1 VKALKKPLLLG
12 TGWMCVGL
20 GAVGIIMPLFPT
32 TPFLLVAVWAF
43 SKSSPEMAER
53 IRNHRLAGPYVR
65 DWQDEGVIPP
75 GAKIVAVAMM
85 SAMLAYLNFM
95 SGAPGWAVASAA
107 AVMLAA
113 AAFILTRPSR
123 RRAEED

>member
-1 VKALKKPLLLG
+1 
-12 TGWMCVGL
+12 
-20 GAVGIIMPLFPT
+20 MPLFPT

-53 IRNHRLAGPYVR
+53 IRNHRLAGPYIR
-65 DWQDEGVIPP
+65 DWQDEGVVPP
-75 GAKIVAVAMM
+75 GAKIAATTMM
-85 SAMLAYLNFM
+85 TAMLAYLHFW
-95 SGAPGWAVASAA
+95 SGAPGWVVAIAA

-123 RRAEED
+123 RAGG

>member
-1 VKALKKPLLLG
+1 
-12 TGWMCVGL
+12 MCVGL
-20 GAVGIIMPLFPT
+20 GALGVIVPLFPT

-65 DWQDEGVIPP
+65 AWQDEGVIPP
-75 GAKIVAVAMM
+75 GAKLAAVAMM
-85 SAMLAYLNFM
+85 SAMLAYLHFW
-95 SGAPGWAVASAA
+95 SDAPGWAVASAA

-113 AAFILTRPSR
+113 ATFVLTRPSR
-123 RRAEED
+123 RRSEER

>member
-1 VKALKKPLLLG
+1 MKALKKPLLLG

-43 SKSSPEMAER
+43 SKSSPELAER

-65 DWQDEGVIPP
+65 DWQDEGVIPT
-75 GAKIVAVAMM
+75 GAKIVALTMM
-85 SAMLAYLNFM
+85 AAALGYMIF
-95 SGAPGWAVASAA
+95 GAVVPAWAVAIVATVLL
-107 AVMLAA
+107 AVAV
-113 AAFILTRPSR
+113 FILTRPSR
-123 RRAEED
+123 RKAR

>member
-1 VKALKKPLLLG
+1 MKALKKPILLS
-12 TGWMCVGL
+12 TGWMCVAL
-20 GAVGIIMPLFPT
+20 GALGIIVPLFPT

-53 IRNHRLAGPYVR
+53 IRSHRLAGPYVR
-65 DWQDEGVIPP
+65 AWQDEGVIPP
-75 GAKIVAVAMM
+75 GAKIVAMAMM
-85 SAMLAYLNFM
+85 SGMLAYLHFL
-95 SGAPGWAVASAA
+95 SDAPGWAVASAA

-123 RRAEED
+123 QRREEN